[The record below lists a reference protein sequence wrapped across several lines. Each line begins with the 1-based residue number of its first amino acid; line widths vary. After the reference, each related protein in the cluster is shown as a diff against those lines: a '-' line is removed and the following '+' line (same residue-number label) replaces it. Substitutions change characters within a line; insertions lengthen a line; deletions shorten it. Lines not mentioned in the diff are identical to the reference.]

1 MSRSTRF
8 VRIFLLSPALLTGAR
23 GRRLIAGEGPA
34 HLVAALAEGGRVPL
48 GDVHAFIS
56 SLYFRGKRAYALRFG
71 HRAHGPCAL
80 VITPD
85 RGLVPVDQPVDREA
99 LVAMAAVAVDPEEPR
114 YTRPL
119 LDSARGIRAGIGDE
133 GRVVLLGSLATT
145 KYLEPLG
152 TAFGD
157 RLEVPEAFVGL
168 GDMQR
173 GSLLLRAV
181 EAGREL
187 AYVPAD
193 GLDGGGGEGA
203 GRRRGSRQ
211 GGRG

>member
-1 MSRSTRF
+1 MSRPTRP

-23 GRRLIAGEGPA
+23 GRRLLAGEGPA
-34 HLVAALAEGGRVPL
+34 HLVQSLAEGGRVPL

-71 HRAHGPCAL
+71 HRAHGPSAL

-114 YTRPL
+114 YTGPL
-119 LDSARGIRAGIGDE
+119 LDSARGIQAGIGDE

-152 TAFGD
+152 AALGD

-193 GLDGGGGEGA
+193 GLDGGGEGA